1 MLITSNINYFVDE
14 VILFKLKKIK
24 LIIGL
29 LNVDKINN
37 FNINIYPPICG

>member
-1 MLITSNINYFVDE
+1 MLITNNINCFVDE
-14 VILFKLKKIK
+14 IVFFKLKKIK

-37 FNINIYPPICG
+37 FSINIYPLICG